1 MSTDLDAA
9 HIFVS
14 REQACALI
22 DVGHDRLQRWIT
34 VGEIPT
40 YLITPTDNHRGP
52 GRRQT
57 VFRLADVYAARQ
69 RAKAVAA

>member
-1 MSTDLDAA
+1 MGTDLDAA

-22 DVGHDRLQRWIT
+22 GIGRDKFGRWT
-34 VGEIPT
+34 AAGEIPT
-40 YLITPTDNHRGP
+40 YLIMPTDNHRAP
-52 GRRQT
+52 GRRQA

-69 RAKAVAA
+69 RARAVA